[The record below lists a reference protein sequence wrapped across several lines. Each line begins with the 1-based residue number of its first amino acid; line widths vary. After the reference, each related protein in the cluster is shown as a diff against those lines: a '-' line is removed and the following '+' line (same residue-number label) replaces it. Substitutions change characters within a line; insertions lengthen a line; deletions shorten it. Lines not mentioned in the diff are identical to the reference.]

1 MKNQHG
7 VTLIE
12 LLAAV
17 TLLGIISI
25 GIFSILDLTFRAD
38 EIVTKKIN
46 LTTETN
52 LIMSQIKKEFYSN
65 NSIEIK
71 KNQTLTYQIMQK

>member
-38 EIVTKKIN
+38 EIVTKKN
-46 LTTETN
+46 
-52 LIMSQIKKEFYSN
+52 KSN
-65 NSIEIK
+65 D
-71 KNQTLTYQIMQK
+71 